1 MPMREFFNQVVQFL
15 QPAISAIFRFIQLV
29 WTWSI
34 DQMTKVM
41 QVPWQTWPLFK
52 QILLILIAIGVFWAL
67 YRAAKEFWEAGERI
81 LHAFAT
87 LLAVLVRTI
96 PSVILA
102 GVIALGGLWLLN
114 NLDLSSVRL
123 PASLR
128 VSSH

>member
-1 MPMREFFNQVVQFL
+1 MHQFFNQVVQFL
-15 QPAISAIFRFIQLV
+15 QQAISGIFRFIQIV

-41 QVPWQTWPLFK
+41 QEPWQSWPLWK
-52 QILLILIAIGVFWAL
+52 QILLVLIIVGVIWAL
-67 YRAAKEFWEAGERI
+67 YKAAKEFWEAGERI

-102 GVIALGGLWLLN
+102 GLIALGGLWLLN
-114 NLDLSSVRL
+114 NLNLSSVRL
-123 PASLR
+123 PASLQA
-128 VSSH
+128 SSH